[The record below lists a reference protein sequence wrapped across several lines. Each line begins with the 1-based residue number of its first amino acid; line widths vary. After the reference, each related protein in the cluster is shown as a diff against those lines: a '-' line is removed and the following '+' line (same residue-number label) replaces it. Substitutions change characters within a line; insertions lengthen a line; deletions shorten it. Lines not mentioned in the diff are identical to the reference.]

1 MPRQRGGG
9 LGEVS
14 KQQGSGNKSPSQK
27 TRPWAWPSAGLG
39 GNGGRE
45 EAGGGGARGVQIR
58 RGLVGLA
65 KGRAL
70 SSGSWTPVGVPGEL
84 SVSP

>member
-45 EAGGGGARGVQIR
+45 EAGGGGHAVSRSGEAWWVSLR
-58 RGLVGLA
+58 VGLYLQA
-65 KGRAL
+65 
-70 SSGSWTPVGVPGEL
+70 VGPLWECL
-84 SVSP
+84 ESCL